1 MEKNTLL
8 TGIIEK
14 ARSEADHLVETAE
27 MQAKQRRMAQQAAVE
42 KLHEEDDLKIAEFRE
57 TARRRS
63 LSVITS
69 GKRRMALKR
78 REELTSEVV
87 AQAKQLLAEQ
97 IAGFGYEDFLARC
110 IAEGA
115 VSVNR
120 DEIVVS
126 CSYKES
132 ISAETRAKAEHLVFE
147 SLGRSVVIRVSEEK
161 LPDQGVVIAS
171 TDGKVSFS
179 NQIAARFRRYNQ
191 DIMEII
197 SKADAI

>member
-14 ARSEADHLVETAE
+14 ARSEADHLVETAGK
-27 MQAKQRRMAQQAAVE
+27 QAELRRKAQQAAVA
-42 KLHEEDDLKIAEFRE
+42 KLHEEDDRKIAEFRE

-69 GKRRMALKR
+69 EKRRMALKR
-78 REELTSEVV
+78 REELTSGVIE
-87 AQAKQLLAEQ
+87 QAKQLLAEQ
-97 IAGFGYEDFLARC
+97 ITGSDYEDFLVRC

-115 VSVNR
+115 VGVNR
-120 DEIVVS
+120 DEVVVS
-126 CSYKES
+126 CSRKES
-132 ISAETRAKAEHLVFE
+132 ISAGMVEKAEKLVFE
-147 SLGRSVVIRVSEEK
+147 SLGRRVLIHVSKET
-161 LPDQGVVIAS
+161 LPDLGVVVAS
-171 TDGKVSFS
+171 ADGKVSFS

-197 SKADAI
+197 SKVDNI